1 VRRSES
7 DSGSDPNEQPDS
19 PHSQGYPIGT
29 HRLTRKSLNIDKY
42 NNIYM
47 DISRGRRQETGE
59 TGETREERKEGG
71 K

>member
-1 VRRSES
+1 
-7 DSGSDPNEQPDS
+7 
-19 PHSQGYPIGT
+19 
-29 HRLTRKSLNIDKY
+29 
-42 NNIYM
+42 M